1 MDQTESCC
9 RKSVDMIMIESAQDM
24 LSTQQT
30 MLDEKAKLFSLL
42 GNEVRLK
49 IMYLFLHVERVCVC
63 DLSDIL
69 HMNQSPISQHLRKLK
84 DAGLLESKLEGMTI
98 FYAIP
103 SDKKA
108 LVNHTI
114 KGS

>member
-24 LSTQQT
+24 LSAQQT

-49 IMYLFLHVERVCVC
+49 IIYLFLHVERVCVC

-84 DAGLLESKLEGMTI
+84 DAGLLESKREGMTV
-98 FYAIP
+98 FYFIP
-103 SDKKA
+103 NAQKEKLISI
-108 LVNHTI
+108 I
-114 KGS
+114 KG